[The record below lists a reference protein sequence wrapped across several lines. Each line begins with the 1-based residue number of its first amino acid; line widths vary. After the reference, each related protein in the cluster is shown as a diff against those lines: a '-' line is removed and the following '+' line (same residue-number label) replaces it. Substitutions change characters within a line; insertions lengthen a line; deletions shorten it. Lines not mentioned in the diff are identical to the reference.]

1 MNRVLLLASLLALTC
16 CAAPQSEEAAL
27 MDRIEQQVRMPE
39 GAGRITQYDRYYADA
54 GDEKVIGLYLG
65 ASSDGERQWLADKNR
80 MSGVEDGGCDVVH
93 VIFDQRAGKIESIW
107 CNGVA

>member
-80 MSGVEDGGCDVVH
+80 MSGVEDGGWRMRR
-93 VIFDQRAGKIESIW
+93 RACHLRPARGQDREHL
-107 CNGVA
+107 V